1 MGVLKLLIVL
11 TVNGQT
17 ELTVS
22 HPPTAIWNH
31 FRGLRRLARN
41 GSGTPEGAGY
51 YTVPSLA
58 WNHMS

>member
-22 HPPTAIWNH
+22 HPPTAMQPVAH
-31 FRGLRRLARN
+31 R
-41 GSGTPEGAGY
+41 
-51 YTVPSLA
+51 TVAQLCFIVRFSYILHTFPFVRDI
-58 WNHMS
+58 